1 MVHCDTLLAITVMD
15 AYDPRYLYWEALD
28 MIRKLA
34 LVGLVLLVGRG
45 TIAQLSAASKSTSNP
60 PVDRDV

>member
-1 MVHCDTLLAITVMD
+1 MD

-60 PVDRDV
+60 PVARDV